1 MLSTGLQ
8 WLRKQRR
15 VLALAEG
22 ALRPHH
28 GMQIRVSAAA
38 QLCRRNALQTRGFA
52 MPTAILSQM
61 ELLGRRYDELEH
73 ELSQYVDAWWLI
85 T

>member
-1 MLSTGLQ
+1 MVENQPPGLNHTATSMLSTGLQ

-28 GMQIRVSAAA
+28 GM
-38 QLCRRNALQTRGFA
+38 QTRGFA